1 MNGYAFALLFFL
13 FKRRTNGTIESVVD
27 PFRRIGFG
35 LLLLIRG
42 TDRSFPSVRIKYLEC
57 LERKVGE
64 RK

>member
-13 FKRRTNGTIESVVD
+13 FKRRTNGTIENVVD

-42 TDRSFPSVRIKYLEC
+42 TFKRIEVFLLFE
-57 LERKVGE
+57 LSI
-64 RK
+64 